1 MVCISTC
8 LFGFAFLGAMVYTM
22 MKSKDTVTLQRFEAL
37 LTEEQKTI
45 YADIKKERV
54 RIYLQ
59 GLFLGI
65 VLSFFF
71 FVMMKN
77 SVKSMIQ
84 RVCLFLVVGMGTAY
98 LYYSLYPKSKYILE
112 YLTTP
117 EQNAAWLEIY
127 KEMKSRHYMG
137 LLLGIIGYAL
147 VGKSIC
153 K

>member
-22 MKSKDTVTLQRFEAL
+22 MKSKDTVTFQRFEAL

-98 LYYSLYPKSKYILE
+98 LYYSLYPKYKYILE
-112 YLTTP
+112 YITTP

-147 VGKSIC
+147 VCKSIC

>member
-22 MKSKDTVTLQRFEAL
+22 MKSKDTVTFQRFEAL

-71 FVMMKN
+71 FCDDEK
-77 SVKSMIQ
+77 
-84 RVCLFLVVGMGTAY
+84 
-98 LYYSLYPKSKYILE
+98 
-112 YLTTP
+112 
-117 EQNAAWLEIY
+117 
-127 KEMKSRHYMG
+127 
-137 LLLGIIGYAL
+137 
-147 VGKSIC
+147 
-153 K
+153 

>member
-22 MKSKDTVTLQRFEAL
+22 MKSKDTVTFQRFEAL

-98 LYYSLYPKSKYILE
+98 LYYSLYPKSKYIL
-112 YLTTP
+112 
-117 EQNAAWLEIY
+117 
-127 KEMKSRHYMG
+127 
-137 LLLGIIGYAL
+137 
-147 VGKSIC
+147 
-153 K
+153 

>member
-1 MVCISTC
+1 
-8 LFGFAFLGAMVYTM
+8 
-22 MKSKDTVTLQRFEAL
+22 
-37 LTEEQKTI
+37 
-45 YADIKKERV
+45 
-54 RIYLQ
+54 
-59 GLFLGI
+59 
-65 VLSFFF
+65 
-71 FVMMKN
+71 
-77 SVKSMIQ
+77 MIQ